1 MSYSMPLVAAYLPSV
16 EKVVKAVREVM
27 YLRK

>member
-1 MSYSMPLVAAYLPSV
+1 LVAAYLPSV
-16 EKVVKAVREVM
+16 DKVVRAAKEVM